1 MQKIGYSSS
10 ASLRSQPPAFRPTR
24 VTTPTAGCVFICNSS
39 SICRHFCRSV
49 RQSVGW
55 SVSRSVWW
63 SWISFSDFVRVVCLF
78 QLILKCFQFVFRGFS
93 CLKLFYMLFAWKAAV
108 YVCQSMTI
116 SFNDLKV
123 LIVDTEQPQSSR
135 RTDVKAFYFFCA
147 PLVPS
152 QLSALHFFSGW
163 FKPP

>member
-1 MQKIGYSSS
+1 MPRQ
-10 ASLRSQPPAFRPTR
+10 TR
-24 VTTPTAGCVFICNSS
+24 IYYLYVKKCLDINNQFLALLVSCNSS

-78 QLILKCFQFVFRGFS
+78 QLIWK
-93 CLKLFYMLFAWKAAV
+93 CLKLFHMLFAWKAAV

-116 SFNDLKV
+116 TFNDLKV
-123 LIVDTEQPQSSR
+123 LIVETEQPQSSR